1 MIDFSKIL
9 AAQGWRVE
17 RESSTA
23 FFYNFA
29 PWIAPEAYLHIV
41 FRGAS
46 KDALDEVGRREMRL
60 PEGWLDTLSNQN
72 GASFFSG
79 AIDIF
84 GLHSPGALL
93 DRTNIYERLPFNIE
107 SESRS
112 WPVRPVERYVRIG
125 GYGYD
130 GTGAVLDRESGEVFA
145 IPRKSETV
153 LQKWPDADT
162 WINLE
167 LTRLITLF
175 DSEGRIQVTGEETVP
190 KMIQ

>member
-1 MIDFSKIL
+1 VIDLSKIL
-9 AAQGWRVE
+9 EAQGWRVE
-17 RESSTA
+17 RESGTA

-29 PWIAPEAYLHIV
+29 PWIAPKAFLHIV

-46 KDALDEVGRREMRL
+46 TEALDDVGRREMRL
-60 PEGWLDTLSNQN
+60 PESWLETLAQQN
-72 GASFFSG
+72 GASLFSG
-79 AIDIF
+79 AMDIYGLHTPGAGLNRTDIF
-84 GLHSPGALL
+84 QP
-93 DRTNIYERLPFNIE
+93 LPFNIA

-112 WPVRPVERYVRIG
+112 WPVKPFDRYVSIG

-130 GTGAVLDRESGEVFA
+130 GTRAVLDRESGTVLA

-153 LQKWPDADT
+153 LRKWPNADT

-167 LTRLITLF
+167 SARLATFF
-175 DSEGRIQVTGEETVP
+175 DSEGKIRVASEETVP